1 MFPLQ
6 SLSENSLIAT
16 FQLSTAIYLNLGRSQ
31 NGVYG
36 EWVKLPRE
44 NQDTLGKEENA
55 GKKHVLFFYLLS
67 MGECNTILSA
77 YTLYR
82 HLG

>member
-1 MFPLQ
+1 MFSLQ
-6 SLSENSLIAT
+6 SLSENSLITT
-16 FQLSTAIYLNLGRSQ
+16 FQLSTAIYLNLGSPQ
-31 NGVYG
+31 NGVYD
-36 EWVKLPRE
+36 ERVKLPRE
-44 NQDTLGKEENA
+44 DQDTLGKEENA
-55 GKKHVLFFYLLS
+55 GKNVLFFYLLS